1 MLLRG
6 HRRAIRL
13 APCKY
18 GPGDPG
24 IFVGDRHGDHSRRL
38 ALKQASHPD
47 PRRRCVATGA
57 SHHRGGADDQKPAQI
72 SESLKDTAD
81 RLLPY
86 WHEEIEPM
94 IRQDKCVLIV
104 AHGNSLRALIKH
116 LDRVSDADV
125 SRLEIPTGIPLIYE
139 LDESLRPTREYY
151 GLAAREPRPIAGPP

>member
-1 MLLRG
+1 
-6 HRRAIRL
+6 
-13 APCKY
+13 
-18 GPGDPG
+18 
-24 IFVGDRHGDHSRRL
+24 
-38 ALKQASHPD
+38 
-47 PRRRCVATGA
+47 
-57 SHHRGGADDQKPAQI
+57 
-72 SESLKDTAD
+72 
-81 RLLPY
+81 
-86 WHEEIEPM
+86 M